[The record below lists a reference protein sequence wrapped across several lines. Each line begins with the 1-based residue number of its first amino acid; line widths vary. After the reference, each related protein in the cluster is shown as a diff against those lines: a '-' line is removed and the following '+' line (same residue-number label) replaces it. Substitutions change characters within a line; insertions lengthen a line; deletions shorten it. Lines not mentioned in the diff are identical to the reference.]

1 MFGDENVGWWL
12 VGLGGAML
20 LVMAAIRFYSTRLS
34 RRRRKSH
41 SPIISKARRPM
52 VKFSV
57 RLKERRKTSRK
68 P

>member
-1 MFGDENVGWWL
+1 MRDDMLVWGL
-12 VGLGGAML
+12 VGLMGVGLALWFAVASPEARM
-20 LVMAAIRFYSTRLS
+20 R

-41 SPIISKARRPM
+41 SRIVSKAKRPM

-57 RLKERRKTSRK
+57 RPPKEPK